1 MIKNIKKSALGV
13 SIIAIG
19 VIIGGALYVNKE
31 RFYRDMDIYYGCMS
45 EETTKGK
52 LYKLT
57 KRQDGF
63 LASRKV
69 LKKCLSSYGID
80 KPDEYFIKQFEH

>member
-1 MIKNIKKSALGV
+1 MLIKKDF
-13 SIIAIG
+13 IG
-19 VIIGGALYVNKE
+19 I
-31 RFYRDMDIYYGCMS
+31 MDIYYDWMS

-63 LASRKV
+63 LAARKV
-69 LKKCLSSYGID
+69 LKECLSSYGID

>member
-1 MIKNIKKSALGV
+1 MKANQITAIGV
-13 SIIAIG
+13 SIIALG
-19 VIIGGALYVNKE
+19 VIIAGGIYINKK
-31 RFYRDMDIYYGCMS
+31 RFYRIMDIYYGCMS

>member
-1 MIKNIKKSALGV
+1 MKANQITAMGV

-31 RFYRDMDIYYGCMS
+31 RFYRNMDIYNDCMS

-63 LASRKV
+63 LAARKV
-69 LKKCLSSYGID
+69 LKECLSSYGID

>member
-1 MIKNIKKSALGV
+1 MKANKITVIGV
-13 SIIAIG
+13 SIIALG
-19 VIIGGALYVNKE
+19 VIIAVGISVNKE
-31 RFYRDMDIYYGCMS
+31 RFYRIMDIYYGCMS

-69 LKKCLSSYGID
+69 LNECLSSYGID
-80 KPDEYFIKQFEH
+80 EPDEYFIKQFDH